1 MVTFLCN
8 ITYCY
13 MYIREYTYNQKEG
26 KSPERRNTMITTK
39 EAFNKAQNSADSYD
53 YYEEYREEWEKK
65 IACERAR
72 VFKQREF
79 KRESAW
85 DNIKKKARR
94 VG

>member
-1 MVTFLCN
+1 
-8 ITYCY
+8 
-13 MYIREYTYNQKEG
+13 
-26 KSPERRNTMITTK
+26 MITMK
-39 EAFNKAQNSADSYD
+39 EAFNKAQNSPDPYD

-94 VG
+94 VSA

>member
-1 MVTFLCN
+1 
-8 ITYCY
+8 
-13 MYIREYTYNQKEG
+13 
-26 KSPERRNTMITTK
+26 MITMK
-39 EAFNKAQNSADSYD
+39 EAFNKAQNSADPYD

-85 DNIKKKARR
+85 NDIKKKARR
-94 VG
+94 AAYV